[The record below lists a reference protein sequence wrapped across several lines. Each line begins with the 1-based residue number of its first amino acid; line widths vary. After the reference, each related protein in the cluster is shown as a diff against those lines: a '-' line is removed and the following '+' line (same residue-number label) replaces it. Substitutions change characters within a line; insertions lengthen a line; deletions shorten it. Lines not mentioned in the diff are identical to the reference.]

1 MDVKIHVVIFMF
13 DILFLNGES
22 VIQRPL
28 KERRALLRSSIHE
41 VPGRMQFATSREVPT
56 RRAFHP

>member
-1 MDVKIHVVIFMF
+1 MKIHVVIFMF

-28 KERRALLRSSIHE
+28 KERRALLRSNIHE

>member
-56 RRAFHP
+56 